1 MKELPFRR
9 GLGNISVLGGGL
21 MTKKEKESVRFLR
34 GEGYGYLA
42 IATRLGISLNTVKS
56 FCRRNGL
63 GGIAEKPDRQT
74 CRQCG
79 KPLAQEPKRPARKY
93 CSEAC
98 RRIWWKEHP
107 HLVNKKAFYSLTCA
121 HCGKEFQSY
130 GNQKRK
136 YCSHPCYIAARFGK
150 VENDGET
157 V

>member
-1 MKELPFRR
+1 
-9 GLGNISVLGGGL
+9 

-98 RRIWWKEHP
+98 RRIWWKEHS

-150 VENDGET
+150 AENDGET

>member
-1 MKELPFRR
+1 
-9 GLGNISVLGGGL
+9 
-21 MTKKEKESVRFLR
+21 MTKKEKECVRFLR

-98 RRIWWKEHP
+98 RRIWWKEHS
-107 HLVNKKAFYSLTCA
+107 HLINKKAFYSLTCA

-150 VENDGET
+150 AENDGET

>member
-1 MKELPFRR
+1 MKRLPFRR

-21 MTKKEKESVRFLR
+21 MTRKEKESVRFLR

-98 RRIWWKEHP
+98 RRIWWKEHS

-150 VENDGET
+150 AENDGET

>member
-1 MKELPFRR
+1 MKRLPFRC

-21 MTKKEKESVRFLR
+21 MTKKEKECVRFLR

-98 RRIWWKEHP
+98 RRIWWKEHS

-150 VENDGET
+150 AENDGET

>member
-1 MKELPFRR
+1 
-9 GLGNISVLGGGL
+9 
-21 MTKKEKESVRFLR
+21 MTKKEKECVRFLR

-98 RRIWWKEHP
+98 RRIWWKEHS

-150 VENDGET
+150 AENDGET

>member
-1 MKELPFRR
+1 
-9 GLGNISVLGGGL
+9 
-21 MTKKEKESVRFLR
+21 MTKKEKENIRFLR
-34 GEGYGYLA
+34 SEGFAYRA
-42 IATRLGISLNTVKS
+42 IASRLGISLNTVKS

-63 GGIAEKPDRQT
+63 GGIAEKQDRQI

-79 KPLAQEPKRPARKY
+79 QPLVKEPKRPARKF

-107 HLVNKKAFYSLTCA
+107 DLIYRQSFYTLTCA

-150 VENDGET
+150 EENDGET

>member
-1 MKELPFRR
+1 MKRLPFRC

-21 MTKKEKESVRFLR
+21 MTKKEKECVRFLR

-98 RRIWWKEHP
+98 RRIWWKEHS
-107 HLVNKKAFYSLTCA
+107 HLINKKAFYSLTCA

-150 VENDGET
+150 AENDGET

>member
-1 MKELPFRR
+1 
-9 GLGNISVLGGGL
+9 
-21 MTKKEKESVRFLR
+21 MTKKEKECVRFLR

-42 IATRLGISLNTVKS
+42 IAPRLGISLNTVKS

-98 RRIWWKEHP
+98 RRIWWKEHS

-150 VENDGET
+150 AENDGET

>member
-1 MKELPFRR
+1 
-9 GLGNISVLGGGL
+9 

-121 HCGKEFQSY
+121 YCGKEFQSY

-150 VENDGET
+150 AENDGET